1 MSIRQLEE
9 TWAGETFGD
18 NGSARY
24 APRPLFVQRPVF
36 LPLVA
41 VFMLGAFVVAGNSG
55 YMLFGIGLFAA
66 VVLLSNSGPAP
77 TVDPV
82 ELSLTAFLTIV
93 IAVPFGKLP
102 HNRTTS
108 IVFVVSLLTISL
120 SALAR
125 ATQRPPRGRV
135 LVVGFFAL
143 LVPASLFGPDKGAI
157 KFLAL
162 TAIAALPAFFLGGQ
176 LDRARLRTIA
186 LVLLALGIAESGLA
200 VIEPFAFPGHLWV
213 SAPVDIDGMIKT
225 LKNPFFGGYQRSQGT
240 FGHPLAL
247 GILLVIAFALLIRV
261 LSDMKLP
268 VRLAGGAALVV
279 GLLFTGDR
287 SCLLAALLIFI
298 AGTRLTSARVFI
310 SLGVALAGTLFVVA
324 ANTVGGSTVSN
335 FASSGSY
342 LHRVSA
348 YGLIWRLMSTQPLAA
363 AFGGNGFGSTQRL
376 FDKGM
381 LQTDGFNVV
390 DNQFVLTQAQ
400 GGILAL
406 AALVVLALLAIRYAR
421 PQLRPV
427 ILFAIAV
434 SVIFDWM
441 SWPSA
446 SALIF
451 TLMGAAL
458 ASLQPSKVTDRYLSE
473 SLSSSLTP
481 VPPVRQTSVQG

>member
-1 MSIRQLEE
+1 MSTRLLE
-9 TWAGETFGD
+9 TSFAKPAYGVT
-18 NGSARY
+18 GSARY
-24 APRPLFVQRPVF
+24 APKPLSSRPGF
-36 LPLVA
+36 LPLLA
-41 VFMLGAFVVAGNSG
+41 VFVLGVLVAAGNTG
-55 YMLFGIGLFAA
+55 FMLFGIGLFAA
-66 VVLLSNSGPAP
+66 GVLLSNSGPAP
-77 TVDPV
+77 IVDPV
-82 ELSLTAFLTIV
+82 ELSLTAFLTVV

-102 HNRTTS
+102 HDRATS
-108 IVFVVSLLTISL
+108 IIFVVALLTISL
-120 SALAR
+120 SGLAR
-125 ATQRPPRGRV
+125 ATENPPRGRV
-135 LVVGFFAL
+135 VAIAFFAL
-143 LVPASLFGPDKGAI
+143 LVPASLLGPDKGAI

-162 TAIAALPAFFLGGQ
+162 TAAAALPAFFLGGQ
-176 LDRARLRTIA
+176 LNRARLRTIS
-186 LVLLALGIAESGLA
+186 LVLLALALAESVLA

-213 SAPVDIDGMIKT
+213 SAPVGVDGVAKT
-225 LKNPFFGGYQRSQGT
+225 LKNPFFSGYERSQAT

-261 LSDMKLP
+261 LSDMKLSL
-268 VRLAGGAALVV
+268 RLFSGAVLLV
-279 GLLFTGDR
+279 GLVFTGDR
-287 SCLLAALLIFI
+287 SCLLAVLFIII
-298 AGTRLTSARVFI
+298 AGTRLTATRVFI
-310 SLGVALAGTLFVVA
+310 SLGLAIVGVLFVISANLVSG
-324 ANTVGGSTVSN
+324 NTVSS
-335 FASSGSY
+335 FSSSGSY

-348 YGLIWRLMSTQPLAA
+348 YGLIWKLMSTQPLAA

-376 FDKGM
+376 FDKGL

-406 AALVVLALLAIRYAR
+406 AALVVLALLAIRFAR

-458 ASLQPSKVTDRYLSE
+458 ANVQPSKVTDRYLLE
-473 SLSSSLTP
+473 SLDSSPAP
-481 VPPVRQTSVQG
+481 VPYGRQVSVQG